1 MKGVISMA
9 KNVIKECMIKKDE
22 YENFVFVKTNET
34 GDEGT
39 LLFPYYPDEIS
50 FTTDELIGLT
60 IDEAFELKKQK
71 DLRYLQS

>member
-1 MKGVISMA
+1 MT
-9 KNVIKECMIKKDE
+9 KNVIKECIIKKDE

-39 LLFPYYPDEIS
+39 LLFTYYPDEIS

>member
-1 MKGVISMA
+1 MA
-9 KNVIKECMIKKDE
+9 KNVIKECTIKEDE

-39 LLFPYYPDEIS
+39 LLFTYYPDEIN

-71 DLRYLQS
+71 DIRYLQS

>member
-1 MKGVISMA
+1 MA
-9 KNVIKECMIKKDE
+9 KNVIKECMIKKDK

-34 GDEGT
+34 GNEET
-39 LLFPYYPDEIS
+39 LLFTYYPDEIS

-60 IDEAFELKKQK
+60 IDEAFKLKKQK

>member
-1 MKGVISMA
+1 MA
-9 KNVIKECMIKKDE
+9 KNVIEECMIKKDK
-22 YENFVFVKTNET
+22 YENLVFVKTNET

-39 LLFPYYPDEIS
+39 LLFAYYPDEIS

-60 IDEAFELKKQK
+60 IDEAFKLKKQK

>member
-1 MKGVISMA
+1 
-9 KNVIKECMIKKDE
+9 MIKKDK

-39 LLFPYYPDEIS
+39 LLFGYYPDEIS

-71 DLRYLQS
+71 DIRYLQS

>member
-1 MKGVISMA
+1 MT
-9 KNVIKECMIKKDE
+9 KNVIKECMIKEDK
-22 YENFVFVKTNET
+22 YENFIFVKTNET
-34 GDEGT
+34 GDERT
-39 LLFPYYPDEIS
+39 LLFSYYPDEIS

>member
-1 MKGVISMA
+1 MA

-22 YENFVFVKTNET
+22 YENLVFVKTNET

-39 LLFPYYPDEIS
+39 LLFTYYPDEIS

-60 IDEAFELKKQK
+60 IDKAFELKKQK

>member
-1 MKGVISMA
+1 MT
-9 KNVIKECMIKKDE
+9 KNVIKECMIKEDE

-34 GDEGT
+34 GDERT
-39 LLFPYYPDEIS
+39 LLFSYYPDEIS

-71 DLRYLQS
+71 DIRYLQS